1 MFTWRTDY
9 KALKA
14 LREGGVVLGQYSIR
28 PEKGLF
34 SAWRSL
40 GISDPSLQHGGS
52 AKTSEKCCRA
62 NLWQL
67 TRFSRCSATQKTS
80 GSFLT
85 VVDFVAVRAP
95 KNHKD
100 QQG

>member
-1 MFTWRTDY
+1 VLCLANIRFGRKRDCFLLGG
-9 KALKA
+9 ALESVI
-14 LREGGVVLGQYSIR
+14 LHSNM
-28 PEKGLF
+28 
-34 SAWRSL
+34 
-40 GISDPSLQHGGS
+40 GGS

-62 NLWQL
+62 NLRQL